1 MHCYFRGK
9 SKKTENIRPQR
20 SIPQAVIRHHGFVT
34 GFLLMFCVALALT
47 PLTLRAQTTLG
58 TSSVAGTVLDQSS
71 LAVPGAT
78 VTLYDTQRG
87 ATRHTVTN
95 QQGEY
100 VFTAVLPGIYTVSV
114 QQKGFEKASIQNVKV
129 IIDQV
134 ATVNVTLQVG
144 EVSQSVTVNS
154 AEATPL
160 LDTTSNSLGTVMGRA
175 PVEQLPLNGRNFI
188 QLATLTSGSQE
199 PTGNS
204 DMVTSQTGHS
214 NLTISVTGANQ
225 FETSYFIDG
234 VAMRGARIGN
244 LSLNES
250 VSAIDQFKIELGYF
264 MPDLGPNAGIVDV
277 MTKSGTNTLHGETYE
292 FLRTTD
298 LNARN
303 FFATQPE
310 NFHRNQFG
318 VSLGGPIVIPKLI
331 NGHNRLWFF
340 GNYEGTRQIT
350 GTVATAFDPTQAMLN
365 GDFSAEPGITIYNPF
380 SYDAT
385 TGTRA
390 QFQGNIIPPNLINP
404 VSKALLAYY
413 LPGSSYAD
421 TPSNLVGYPADTY
434 NDNQFTIRTDATI
447 NSRQSL
453 FAAMIHE
460 NAPVVNA
467 GLFPLNGASFPLI
480 SDLAVLQHTMLI
492 RSDLVNIAR
501 IGWNRILTNDT
512 SQGESGAAL
521 QTQIG
526 IPGTLDPHGIPGIG
540 ITGFTGFGRSTGV
553 IGNTDNNY
561 QFNDALNYTKGKHN
575 ISFGVGIY
583 YIRTIQDNA
592 NANARGSLTFSPVFS
607 AQLAPGPNGPT
618 PVAGTGNGL
627 ADFLLGMPINGAVIG
642 FHPMHYSYS
651 EYFPHFQDSWH
662 LTPDLTVNYGL
673 AWDFQSVPMPQGPDA
688 KLTHAFNF
696 STGLLEYS
704 ALNQISPQLIKPTYT
719 SLMPRLGLAWQPH
732 FLRNTVIHVGAGTYY
747 SQKGLLE
754 AQFLYLAPPF
764 ETSVSIANSQFSP
777 QPTYYFGNSV
787 AADDVFPVIPLAPLS
802 GTFAS
807 TIPAGFSPFAVNP
820 NSRIP
825 YVNQWTASVQ
835 HTLGRNNIVEVDY
848 IGNSAHDQQNR
859 YDANACS
866 TNVGDS
872 RAAAYVSANL
882 FCNAAG
888 KPFPHY
894 GYILYS
900 NTNGNMSYEALSLKY
915 QHQVSQGLTV
925 LANYT
930 FSKTLSDSWE
940 TAQGVESQ
948 ISSCRSCDKGP
959 VSYDIPQQFIASAIY
974 DLPFGRGRMFG
985 NTLPRAADMLLGG
998 WRIGDITTFSAGSAF
1013 TVTSPNNTGD
1023 PESSVRAN
1031 RLCNGKDSSFSKHLR
1046 TNGFV
1051 DFNTACF
1058 ATPAAGY
1065 FGTSGRGILF
1075 GPGTDNSDMSLSKD
1089 FPLPEK
1095 FTLELRG
1102 EFFNAFNH
1110 ANFGAPNAG
1119 TASSTFGRV
1128 SSAADPRLIQVAG
1141 RLVW

>member
-1 MHCYFRGK
+1 M
-9 SKKTENIRPQR
+9 SSPQR
-20 SIPQAVIRHHGFVT
+20 SVPQATFRHYSFAT
-34 GFLLMFCVALALT
+34 TLLLILCVAVAVA
-47 PLTLRAQTTLG
+47 PLNLRAQTALG
-58 TSSVAGTVLDQSS
+58 TSSVTGTVLDQSS
-71 LAVPGAT
+71 LAVPGAP

-87 ATRHTVTN
+87 SPRHSVTN

-100 VFTAVLPGIYTVSV
+100 VFTAVLPGIYTVTV
-114 QQKGFEKASIQNVKV
+114 QQRGFEKTSVQNVKV
-129 IIDQV
+129 VIDQV

-154 AEATPL
+154 ADATPL

-199 PTGNS
+199 PSGSS
-204 DMVTSQTGHS
+204 DMVSSQTGHS

-277 MTKSGTNTLHGETYE
+277 MTKSGTNTLHGEAYE
-292 FLRTTD
+292 FMRTTD

-303 FFATQPE
+303 FFATKPE

-340 GNYEGTRQIT
+340 GNYEGTRQVT
-350 GTVATAFDPTQAMLN
+350 GTVVTAFDPTQDMLN
-365 GDFSAEPGITIYNPF
+365 GNFSAEPGITIYNPF

-385 TGTRA
+385 TGTRT
-390 QFQGNIIPPNLINP
+390 QFQNNTIPPDLINP

-413 LPGSSYAD
+413 LPGSSYAEK
-421 TPSNLVGYPADTY
+421 PSNLVGYPGDTY

-447 NSRQSL
+447 NSRQSI
-453 FAAMIHE
+453 FAAIIHE

-501 IGWNRILTNDT
+501 IGWNRMLTNDT
-512 SQGESGAAL
+512 SQGESGTDL

-526 IPGTLDPHGIPGIG
+526 IPGTVDPHGIPGIG

-592 NANARGSLTFSPVFS
+592 NANARGSLTFSPIFS

-618 PVAGTGNGL
+618 PVAGTGSGL

-662 LTPDLTVNYGL
+662 LTPELTVNYGL
-673 AWDFQSVPMPQGPDA
+673 AWDFQSVPMPLGPDG

-704 ALNQISPQLIKPTYT
+704 TLGQISPQLIKPTYT
-719 SLMPRLGLAWQPH
+719 SFLPRLGLAWQPH
-732 FLRNTVIHVGAGTYY
+732 FMKNTVVHAGAGTYY

-764 ETSVSIANSQFSP
+764 ETSVSIANNQFSP
-777 QPTYYFGNSV
+777 QPTYYFGNTT
-787 AADDVFPVIPLAPLS
+787 AADNVFPVIPLAPLTS
-802 GTFAS
+802 TFAS

-820 NSRIP
+820 DSKIP

-835 HTLGRNNIVEVDY
+835 HTFGRNNMVEADY

-866 TNVGDS
+866 TTIGNS
-872 RAAAYVSANL
+872 RAASYVTANL
-882 FCNAAG
+882 FCNVAG
-888 KPFPHY
+888 KPYSHY

-940 TAQGVESQ
+940 TAQGVENQ
-948 ISSCRSCDKGP
+948 IASCRNCDKGP
-959 VSYDIPQQFIASAIY
+959 VSYDIPQQFVTSVIY

-985 NTLPRAADMLLGG
+985 NTMPLPADMFLGG
-998 WRIGDITTFSAGSAF
+998 WRIGDITTLSAGSAF

-1023 PESSVRAN
+1023 PESSVRGD
-1031 RLCNGKDSSFSKHLR
+1031 RLCSGKDSHFSGKLR

-1065 FGTSGRGILF
+1065 FGTSGRGVLF

-1102 EFFNAFNH
+1102 EFFNVFNH
-1110 ANFGAPNAG
+1110 ANFRNPDAG
-1119 TASSTFGRV
+1119 TADSTFGRV